1 MTIAA
6 ASVVGRCLDHVKG
19 WLPNDVKICSIRLLE
34 HACQTIPTF
43 TGYRDLFIYLHHIE
57 I

>member
-34 HACQTIPTF
+34 HAHAKRFLHLLDTEI
-43 TGYRDLFIYLHHIE
+43 YLFIYI